1 MKIKTEFTPQ
11 IEQEIINFYSN
22 HTARETIQKYHL
34 RLSRLNKLLATYN
47 VNKHKSIKTK
57 ITPEIKTYIKT
68 NYESE
73 SDLTICKKFHITK
86 PVLYKILQDLNIAR
100 HSSHDN
106 FSISLTYIPSEEIK
120 NNIINFYLTEHTLY
134 ETAKEFNMA
143 PQTIAKWLTI
153 WGIKRSYQDSY
164 KIKSRYEK
172 IKQTNLKRY
181 GVECPGLITR
191 YSNKKIISKY
201 YYDTLY
207 FDSSWE
213 LATWIYCKDHNIA
226 IERLPIRIAYNVNNE
241 QHYYYPD
248 FKINN
253 VLVEIKGDY
262 LIENNQLKKI
272 YKSQDEKL
280 LHAKSLCMQ
289 QNNIKIYTSK
299 DLVEIKNYITTTYG
313 KDYLKRFKNT
323 QKATQKK

>member
-1 MKIKTEFTPQ
+1 MEIKTEFTPQ
-11 IEQEIINFYSN
+11 IEQEIINFYIN

-34 RLSRLNKLLATYN
+34 RLSSLNKLLATYN

-68 NYESE
+68 NYELE

-106 FSISLTYIPSEEIK
+106 FSISLTHTPSEEIK

-134 ETAKEFNMA
+134 ETAKEFNIA
-143 PQTIAKWLTI
+143 PQTIAKWLTK
-153 WGIKRSYQDSY
+153 WGVKRSYQDSY

-172 IKQTNLKRY
+172 FKQTNLKKY
-181 GVECPGLITR
+181 GVECPGLIAR
-191 YSNKKIISKY
+191 YSNKKITSKY
-201 YYDTLY
+201 YYDNLY

-226 IERLPIRIAYNVNNE
+226 IERLPVRIAYNVNNE

-248 FKINN
+248 FKING

-280 LHAKSLCMQ
+280 LYAKSLCMQ
-289 QNNIKIYTSK
+289 QNGIKIYTSK
-299 DLVEIKNYITTTYG
+299 DLVEIKDYITTTYG